1 MNDVPGNGAAT
12 ISSQRRV
19 LVATLLGNFTEWFD
33 FAVYGAVAT
42 IVATVFFPS
51 DNPTASLLAS
61 LGAFGVAFLFR
72 PIGGLILGPIGDR
85 YGRRVALSAA
95 VVGMAVATTL
105 IALLPSYETAGI
117 LAPVLLVLLRA
128 VQGLSA
134 GGEWTTASA
143 FLVEYAPQGRRGR
156 SAALIS
162 SSAAVA
168 IGSGYGIVLVLQ
180 SIIGPAAMADWGW
193 RVPFLL
199 AAPLGLVG
207 LYLRLRLHES
217 PVYQELQ
224 ARRKVAAS
232 PLRGA
237 LRGSWATILLAF
249 ACASATGVGFY
260 YFATYFVTY
269 LTTTGGMARTP
280 ALLVIMLALLIY
292 AALCPLT
299 GALSDRIG
307 RRPVYIGGCVGH
319 LVLCV
324 PAFLLLGNGW
334 FLTLLGLLIFG
345 AVQTGLNVMS
355 SVVIVELFPPETRS
369 TGAALGYSL
378 GVGPIAGVGPLVA
391 AALGAASSIPFAP
404 MLFLLGVCVVVPLIL
419 VPFLPETAPGK
430 APVAS
435 SPVPS
440 TKEVSP

>member
-1 MNDVPGNGAAT
+1 MSTVSGNGAAAT
-12 ISSQRRV
+12 SSRRKV
-19 LVATLLGNFTEWFD
+19 LLATLLGNFTEWFD

-42 IVATVFFPS
+42 IVAKVFFPS
-51 DNPTASLLAS
+51 ENATASLLAS
-61 LGAFGVAFLFR
+61 LAAFGIAFVFR

-85 YGRRVALSAA
+85 YGRRTALSAA
-95 VVGMAVATTL
+95 VVGMAGATTL

-117 LAPVLLVLLRA
+117 AAPIVLVLLRA

-168 IGSGYGIVLVLQ
+168 IASGFGLVLVLQ
-180 SIIGPAAMADWGW
+180 ATIGPDAMQSWGW

-199 AAPLGLVG
+199 AAPLGLIG
-207 LYLRLRLHES
+207 FYLRLRLHES
-217 PVYQELQ
+217 PIYQELQ
-224 ARRKVAAS
+224 ARRKVERS
-232 PLRGA
+232 PLREA
-237 LRGSWATILLAF
+237 LRGSWTTILLAF

-260 YFATYFVTY
+260 YFATYFITY

-280 ALLVIMLALLIY
+280 ALLAVMLALLIY

-299 GALSDRIG
+299 GELSDRIG
-307 RRPVYIGGCVGH
+307 RRPVYIGGCIGH
-319 LVLCV
+319 LVFSV

-334 FLTLLGLLIFG
+334 GATMLGLLIFG
-345 AVQTGLNVMS
+345 SVQTGLNVMS

-378 GVGPIAGVGPLVA
+378 GVGPIAGMGPLVA
-391 AALGAASSIPFAP
+391 AAVGAASSIAFAP
-404 MLFLLGVCVVVPLIL
+404 MFFLIGVCLVVPLIL
-419 VPFLPETAPGK
+419 IPFLPETAPGR
-430 APVAS
+430 APADRD
-435 SPVPS
+435 PAG
-440 TKEVSP
+440 TTEVSR

>member
-1 MNDVPGNGAAT
+1 MNTAPGNGAAA
-12 ISSQRRV
+12 ISSRRKV
-19 LVATLLGNFTEWFD
+19 LLATLLGNFTEWFD

-42 IVATVFFPS
+42 ILATVFFPS
-51 DNPTASLLAS
+51 GNATASLLAS
-61 LGAFGVAFLFR
+61 LAAFGVAFVFR

-85 YGRRVALSAA
+85 YGRRAALAAA

-117 LAPVLLVLLRA
+117 IAPILLVLLRA

-143 FLVEYAPQGRRGR
+143 FLVEYASPGRRGR

-168 IGSGYGIVLVLQ
+168 IGSGYGIVLILQ
-180 SIIGPAAMADWGW
+180 AAVGPEAMQSWGW

-199 AAPLGLVG
+199 AAPLGLIGV
-207 LYLRLRLHES
+207 YLRLRLHET

-224 ARRKVAAS
+224 ARRKVETS
-232 PLRGA
+232 PLKGV

-260 YFATYFVTY
+260 YFATYFITY

-319 LVLCV
+319 LVLSV

-334 FLTLLGLLIFG
+334 VATLIGLLIFG
-345 AVQTGLNVMS
+345 AVQTGPNVMS

-369 TGAALGYSL
+369 TGAAVGYSL
-378 GVGPIAGVGPLVA
+378 GVGPMAGMGPLVA
-391 AALGAASSIPFAP
+391 AAVGAASSIPFAP
-404 MLFLLGVCVVVPLIL
+404 MFFLLGVCLVVGLVL
-419 VPFLPETAPGK
+419 VPFLPETAPGR
-430 APVAS
+430 APVGGS
-435 SPVPS
+435 RS
-440 TKEVSP
+440 TMEVST

>member
-1 MNDVPGNGAAT
+1 MNTVPGNGAAT
-12 ISSQRRV
+12 ISSRRKV
-19 LVATLLGNFTEWFD
+19 LLATLVGNFTEWFD

-42 IVATVFFPS
+42 IIAKVFFPS
-51 DNPTASLLAS
+51 ENATASLLAS
-61 LGAFGVAFLFR
+61 LAAFGIAFAFR

-85 YGRRVALSAA
+85 YGRRAALAAA
-95 VVGMAVATTL
+95 VIGMAAATTL

-117 LAPVLLVLLRA
+117 VAPVLLVLLRA

-143 FLVEYAPQGRRGR
+143 FLVEYASPGRRGR

-168 IGSGYGIVLVLQ
+168 IGSGYGIVLILQ
-180 SIIGPAAMADWGW
+180 AAVGPEAMQSWGW

-199 AAPLGLVG
+199 AAPLGLIG
-207 LYLRLRLHES
+207 IYLRLRLHES

-224 ARRKVAAS
+224 ARRKVEAS
-232 PLRGA
+232 PLKGA

-269 LTTTGGMARTP
+269 LTTTGGMARTQ

-292 AALCPLT
+292 AGLCPLT

-307 RRPVYIGGCVGH
+307 RRPVYIGGCIGH
-319 LVLCV
+319 LVLSV

-334 FLTLLGLLIFG
+334 VATLIGLLIFG
-345 AVQTGLNVMS
+345 AVQTGPNVMS

-378 GVGPIAGVGPLVA
+378 GVGPMAGMGPLVA
-391 AALGAASSIPFAP
+391 AAVGAASSIPFAP
-404 MLFLLGVCVVVPLIL
+404 MFFLLGVCLVVPLIL
-419 VPFLPETAPGK
+419 VPFLPETAPGR
-430 APVAS
+430 APVGGS
-435 SPVPS
+435 TSTMEVP
-440 TKEVSP
+440 T